1 MVQRL
6 LPGLV
11 LVFAGLGA
19 AGLYAERTLNSPG
32 PSDIPTVEAIPHGG
46 IGEIADLLV
55 RDGIAA
61 RRFNFRVAAFL
72 TRGDGPIRAGELAF
86 PAHASLRDVLA
97 VLRAGKPVQHSL
109 TIPEGR
115 TARQIAAILGRSD
128 LLTGPLD
135 LDHEAAL
142 LPQTYLFE
150 RGTPA
155 SAILARGRA
164 ALQKAL
170 DQEWAARAES
180 LPLGSRSEALILAS
194 IVERETALAE
204 ERPRIAAV
212 FLNRLRAGMKLQSDP
227 TVIYAASAGLGMLDR
242 PISRADLERDDPFN
256 TYRIRGLPPGP
267 IAAPGIASLHAVL
280 HPVAGDELY
289 FVADGNGGHAF
300 ARTLDEH
307 VRNVSRYRAL
317 SAGR

>member
-1 MVQRL
+1 M
-6 LPGLV
+6 PGLV

-19 AGLYAERTLNSPG
+19 LGLYAGRTFNSPG
-32 PSDIPTVEAIPHGG
+32 PSDIPTVAAIPHGG

-61 RRFNFRVAAFL
+61 GRFNFRVAAFL
-72 TRGDGPIRAGELAF
+72 TRGDGPVRAGELTF

-135 LDHEAAL
+135 LDQEAAL

-155 SAILARGRA
+155 MAILARGRV
-164 ALQKAL
+164 ALQKVL
-170 DQEWAARAES
+170 DQEWAGRAEN
-180 LPLGSRSEALILAS
+180 LPLNSKYDALILAS
-194 IVERETALAE
+194 IVERETALAD

-227 TVIYAASAGLGMLDR
+227 TVIYGASARLGVLDR
-242 PISRADLERDDPFN
+242 PISHADLERDDPFN

-280 HPVAGDELY
+280 HPAPGDDLY
-289 FVADGNGGHAF
+289 FVADGTSGHAF
-300 ARTLDEH
+300 ARSLDEH
-307 VRNVSRYRAL
+307 VRNVARYRAL